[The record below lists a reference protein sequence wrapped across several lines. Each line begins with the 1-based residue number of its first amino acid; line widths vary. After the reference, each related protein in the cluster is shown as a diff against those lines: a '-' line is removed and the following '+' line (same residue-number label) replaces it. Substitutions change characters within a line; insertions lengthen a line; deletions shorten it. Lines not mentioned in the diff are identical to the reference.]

1 MLKFCKI
8 PSQILSTS
16 FFEHI
21 ANTQYPT
28 DIVLNVKSCV
38 EFISTIK
45 LPGKV
50 VKSGNNGIFAE
61 RKMVP
66 NSLGDAMS
74 NAHAV
79 LEVEF
84 SQRALRFESE
94 QVKGKSR
101 IIVST

>member
-1 MLKFCKI
+1 
-8 PSQILSTS
+8 
-16 FFEHI
+16 
-21 ANTQYPT
+21 
-28 DIVLNVKSCV
+28 
-38 EFISTIK
+38 
-45 LPGKV
+45 
-50 VKSGNNGIFAE
+50 
-61 RKMVP
+61 
-66 NSLGDAMS
+66 MS